1 MGLYLISHDNQDN
14 RELAS
19 LLWNQLQKIPVST
32 DEEILQRKH
41 NLSNYL
47 SSLIQF
53 NDWTACSVI
62 LHNAVCDISHITQLL
77 RGMAISPMSN
87 PNNLISTY
95 LDYHDIIYKEVN
107 DQSLKDILFITD
119 LMLDVFKLNKDENI
133 LNMVVNDLINL
144 PSICLSEHV
153 YSHLCNL
160 CLHYHCNKLIYQLY
174 CYNEG
179 NYTSLIPLY
188 RRMERYLLHVEDDSE
203 KIKEIKDKV
212 FALHYSNSID
222 EKMEGNDNEEMVFDE
237 DEFIEDDVLQIL
249 QSDFNIKKVSK
260 DYSKRKMNQREKN
273 FDKTD
278 KANKNK
284 KGREFDK
291 RKKSNEN
298 RKDKGFDRN
307 DKKKR
312 YHDKF

>member
-1 MGLYLISHDNQDN
+1 
-14 RELAS
+14 
-19 LLWNQLQKIPVST
+19 
-32 DEEILQRKH
+32 
-41 NLSNYL
+41 
-47 SSLIQF
+47 
-53 NDWTACSVI
+53 
-62 LHNAVCDISHITQLL
+62 
-77 RGMAISPMSN
+77 
-87 PNNLISTY
+87 
-95 LDYHDIIYKEVN
+95 
-107 DQSLKDILFITD
+107 
-119 LMLDVFKLNKDENI
+119 
-133 LNMVVNDLINL
+133 
-144 PSICLSEHV
+144 
-153 YSHLCNL
+153 
-160 CLHYHCNKLIYQLY
+160 
-174 CYNEG
+174 
-179 NYTSLIPLY
+179 
-188 RRMERYLLHVEDDSE
+188 MERYLLHVEDDSE

>member
-1 MGLYLISHDNQDN
+1 
-14 RELAS
+14 
-19 LLWNQLQKIPVST
+19 
-32 DEEILQRKH
+32 
-41 NLSNYL
+41 
-47 SSLIQF
+47 
-53 NDWTACSVI
+53 
-62 LHNAVCDISHITQLL
+62 
-77 RGMAISPMSN
+77 MSN
-87 PNNLISTY
+87 PNNMISTY

-107 DQSLKDILFITD
+107 DQSMKDILFITD

-179 NYTSLIPLY
+179 NYSSLIPLY
-188 RRMERYLLHVEDDSE
+188 RRMERYLLHVEDDSD
-203 KIKEIKDKV
+203 KIKEIKEKV
-212 FALHYSNSID
+212 YALHYSNSID
-222 EKMEGNDNEEMVFDE
+222 EKMEGNENDEMVFDE

-260 DYSKRKMNQREKN
+260 DHSKRKMSQRDKS

-278 KANKNK
+278 KTYKNK
-284 KGREFDK
+284 KGRD
-291 RKKSNEN
+291 R
-298 RKDKGFDRN
+298 GFERN

-312 YHDKF
+312 HHDKF